1 MERTFREQLFFLL
14 LSLSVL
20 KGDARYI
27 EVRVGPHSGTLW
39 IGCCSQLRS
48 CRLTLHTLLL
58 LLLLLLLPLQAN
70 DISKDELYSFFNSE
84 LKREIPEELIYRRPL
99 RCLDMVAVEGQFTF
113 TAERPQLSCA
123 AFLVAEPSEVI
134 SVEYDRVD
142 VDCGAGDFVTVFD
155 GWVMKGDKFPS
166 SQDHPLALHERYV
179 DYCDS
184 GSPRRSV
191 RSSQNVAMVF
201 FRIHSAGSSF
211 TLTVRRHVNP
221 FPCNVISQSPEG
233 SFTMVIPQQHRNCS
247 FSIIYPV
254 EIDISEFSLGHT
266 INFPKRSTPR
276 CAEAGDSV
284 QLLGGSGI
292 DTSKLLPI
300 TDFCIS
306 FTGPTHMKVGC
317 DNTVVRM
324 VSSGAFVNR
333 VSFSYR
339 LLDSQELQT
348 IKLNNV
354 EDFCFNN

>member
-1 MERTFREQLFFLL
+1 MRVMERTFREQLFFLL
-14 LSLSVL
+14 LCASVL
-20 KGDARYI
+20 KGDCRYI
-27 EVRVGPHSGTLW
+27 E
-39 IGCCSQLRS
+39 
-48 CRLTLHTLLL
+48 
-58 LLLLLLLPLQAN
+58 N
-70 DISKDELYSFFNSE
+70 NEISKDELYSFFNSE
-84 LKREIPEELIYRRPL
+84 LKRETTEELMYRRPL

-123 AFLVAEPSEVI
+123 AFFMAEPNEVI
-134 SVEYDRVD
+134 TVEYDNVD
-142 VDCGAGDFVTVFD
+142 IDCRGGDFITVFD
-155 GWVMKGDKFPS
+155 GWVMKGEKFPS
-166 SQDHPLALHERYV
+166 SQDHPLPLYERYV

-184 GSPRRSV
+184 GALRRSV
-191 RSSQNVAMVF
+191 RSSQNVAMIF
-201 FRIHSAGSSF
+201 FRIHNAGSTF
-211 TLTVRRHVNP
+211 TLTVRKHINP

-233 SFTMVIPQQHRNCS
+233 SYTMVIPQQHRNCS

-254 EIDISEFSLGHT
+254 EIDVSEFSLGHFN
-266 INFPKRSTPR
+266 NFPKRSMPG
-276 CAEAGDSV
+276 CAESGDFV

-300 TDFCIS
+300 TDLCIS
-306 FTGPTHMKVGC
+306 FTGPTHMKIGC

-324 VSSGAFVNR
+324 VSSGKFVSR

>member
-1 MERTFREQLFFLL
+1 MRVMERTFREQLFFLVLCL
-14 LSLSVL
+14 LVL
-20 KGDARYI
+20 KGDSRYI
-27 EVRVGPHSGTLW
+27 EN
-39 IGCCSQLRS
+39 
-48 CRLTLHTLLL
+48 
-58 LLLLLLLPLQAN
+58 N
-70 DISKDELYSFFNSE
+70 DISKDELFSFFNPE
-84 LKREIPEELIYRRPL
+84 LKRETPEELLYRRPL
-99 RCLDMVAVEGQFTF
+99 RCLDMIAMEGQFTF
-113 TAERPQLSCA
+113 TAEHPQLSCA
-123 AFLVAEPSEVI
+123 AFFMAEPTEVI
-134 SVEYDRVD
+134 SVDFDNVD
-142 VDCGAGDFVTVFD
+142 IDCRGGDFITVFD

-166 SQDHPLALHERYV
+166 SQDHPLPMHERYV

-184 GSPRRSV
+184 GSLKRSV

-201 FRIHSAGSSF
+201 FRIHNAGSSF
-211 TLTVRRHVNP
+211 TLTVRKHINP

-233 SFTMVIPQQHRNCS
+233 SYTIVIPQQHRNCS

-254 EIDISEFSLGHT
+254 EIDISEFSLGHNV
-266 INFPKRSTPR
+266 NFPKRSMPR
-276 CAEAGDSV
+276 CAEAGDFV

-292 DTSKLLPI
+292 DTSKLMPI

-306 FTGPTHMKVGC
+306 FSGSTHMKVGC

-324 VSSGAFVNR
+324 VSSGQFVNR

>member
-1 MERTFREQLFFLL
+1 MFYHSPRNEPDYSAEGSRVCEDRVTHGRRESSLVNHRLSYKSLSGRRAAQILRSGAPCRQTEMRVMERTFREQLFFLV

-20 KGDARYI
+20 KGDTRYI
-27 EVRVGPHSGTLW
+27 EV
-39 IGCCSQLRS
+39 
-48 CRLTLHTLLL
+48 
-58 LLLLLLLPLQAN
+58 
-70 DISKDELYSFFNSE
+70 
-84 LKREIPEELIYRRPL
+84 

-123 AFLVAEPSEVI
+123 VFFMAEPNEVI
-134 SVEYDRVD
+134 SVDYDNVD
-142 VDCGAGDFVTVFD
+142 IDCRAGDFITVFD
-155 GWVMKGDKFPS
+155 GWVMKGEKFPS
-166 SQDHPLALHERYV
+166 SQDHPLPLYERYV

-184 GSPRRSV
+184 GSLRKSV

-201 FRIHSAGSSF
+201 FRIHNAGSSF
-211 TLTVRRHVNP
+211 TLTVRKHINP

-233 SFTMVIPQQHRNCS
+233 SYTMVIPQQHRNCS

-254 EIDISEFSLGHT
+254 AIDVSEFSLGHYN
-266 INFPKRSTPR
+266 NFPKGHAWVCRIR
-276 CAEAGDSV
+276 DFV

-300 TDFCIS
+300 TDLCIS
-306 FTGPTHMKVGC
+306 FTGPTHMKIGC

-324 VSSGAFVNR
+324 VSSGNYVSR

-339 LLDSQELQT
+339 VLDSQELQT